1 MADGTPCEC
10 AAMTPEQQAWAAF
23 CLEPLSETARSALQA
38 GAIALPTD
46 YVEWLVQTG
55 WGDLDGAFAFY
66 SGPVPP
72 EDVFRENAPSGRFV
86 LIGDDLAGYTVGLD
100 LAQGDA
106 VEFDAHGDEV
116 GRWPSFTAFVS
127 ERVDALFTARSAG
140 AA

>member
-1 MADGTPCEC
+1 MADGSPER
-10 AAMTPEQQAWAAF
+10 AVMTSEQQAWTAR

-72 EDVFRENAPSGRFV
+72 EDVFGENAPPGRFV
-86 LIGDDLAGYTVGLD
+86 LIGDDLAGYAVGLD
-100 LAQGDA
+100 LAQGGA
-106 VEFDAHGDEV
+106 VEFDSQGDEV
-116 GRWPSFTAFVS
+116 ERWPSFTDFVS
-127 ERVDALFTARSAG
+127 KRVGALFVARPVG